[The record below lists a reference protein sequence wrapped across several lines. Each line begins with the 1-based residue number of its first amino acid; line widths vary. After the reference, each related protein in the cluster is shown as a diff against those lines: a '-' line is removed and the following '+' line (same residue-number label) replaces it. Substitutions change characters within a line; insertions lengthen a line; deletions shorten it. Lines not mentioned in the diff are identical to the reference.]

1 MEAFSD
7 HSKRNEDTLKDIEN
21 RFSCFEDKF
30 KRRFKRNP
38 ACVRS
43 GYKNGQINTLGKDF
57 KTLC

>member
-43 GYKNGQINTLGKDF
+43 GYKNGQGN
-57 KTLC
+57 